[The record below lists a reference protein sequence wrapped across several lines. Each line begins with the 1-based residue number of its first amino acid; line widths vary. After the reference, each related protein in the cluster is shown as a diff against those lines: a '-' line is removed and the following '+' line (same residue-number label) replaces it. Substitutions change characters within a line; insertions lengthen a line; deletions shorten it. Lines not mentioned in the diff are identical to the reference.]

1 MNKYQH
7 RLDILAALFAIRDFT
22 HKRNILSLAN
32 GPVKQSEKRPI
43 TVNVGAKPQLE
54 LTTNTKKASLLLG
67 SIGSSGQGGVPHY
80 MQVVG
85 TNPVDFYNLL
95 RLIIPWRLAK

>member
-7 RLDILAALFAIRDFT
+7 RLDILAALFAIRDVT

-43 TVNVGAKPQLE
+43 TVNVGAKA
-54 LTTNTKKASLLLG
+54 TTRVDHQHQEGFSS
-67 SIGSSGQGGVPHY
+67 SIGLDRKQWGKEVCPI
-80 MQVVG
+80 
-85 TNPVDFYNLL
+85 TC
-95 RLIIPWRLAK
+95 K